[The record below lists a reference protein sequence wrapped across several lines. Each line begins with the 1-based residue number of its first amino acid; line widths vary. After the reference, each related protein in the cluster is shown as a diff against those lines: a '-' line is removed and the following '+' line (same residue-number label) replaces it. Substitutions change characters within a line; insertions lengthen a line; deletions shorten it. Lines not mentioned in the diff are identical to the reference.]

1 MTNET
6 NLSAT
11 SRNNNKLSIG
21 PAKDPTATN
30 LEHTSSNN
38 KQSINPEPFV
48 GTNENPFTPVVAVGP
63 TTTID
68 NHTICQPN
76 RKKLPSPLLNAN
88 VTKIPATGNNSK
100 TLSTNTTDAPTA
112 SNLEHASPNKEQSIT
127 PKAILG
133 TNVEHFTHIATAAPT
148 TIDNHIN
155 RSPNNETDNRKQR
168 ISMATMVNATLRALL
183 VKGLRKEICAGVVAS
198 IRRTSTTNEELP
210 KSPTGPTATD
220 VITNTSKNVQDSMI
234 SPNAP
239 LATTI
244 GPNISQNI
252 RASTTTTAAAPP
264 MPTVHDSPVLQ
275 NPPPPQTTNK
285 SKSTTNAVNTPL
297 PTIDNLDAPSKLPT
311 YFGLQNLYQDIQI
324 SHFSTN
330 ARSTPQQIQ
339 TKESTQKRA
348 PTSSTWSRQQQQLV
362 PTVRKSLRMLD
373 LKPRPPP
380 QGKSIESKDQ
390 TSNSN
395 TAGKKVSAYKEAPK
409 RFKLA
414 TNPSIRKQNMDLLL
428 DDIIKRQIGNVVI
441 DKGGYKRISAEARQ
455 AFLIGSE
462 DYLIQKFQ
470 TVNECAA
477 HDNRVTIQPKDLA
490 LVEKLSG
497 VGVRRNYYF
506 S

>member
-1 MTNET
+1 MTIASPKANLDIIETSNNKIYGPPNASIHLLPSPPLPITNET

-133 TNVEHFTHIATAAPT
+133 TNVEHFTPIATAAPT

-183 VKGLRKEICAGVVAS
+183 DKGLCKEICAGVVA
-198 IRRTSTTNEELP
+198 
-210 KSPTGPTATD
+210 
-220 VITNTSKNVQDSMI
+220 
-234 SPNAP
+234 
-239 LATTI
+239 
-244 GPNISQNI
+244 
-252 RASTTTTAAAPP
+252 
-264 MPTVHDSPVLQ
+264 
-275 NPPPPQTTNK
+275 
-285 SKSTTNAVNTPL
+285 
-297 PTIDNLDAPSKLPT
+297 
-311 YFGLQNLYQDIQI
+311 
-324 SHFSTN
+324 
-330 ARSTPQQIQ
+330 
-339 TKESTQKRA
+339 
-348 PTSSTWSRQQQQLV
+348 
-362 PTVRKSLRMLD
+362 
-373 LKPRPPP
+373 
-380 QGKSIESKDQ
+380 
-390 TSNSN
+390 
-395 TAGKKVSAYKEAPK
+395 
-409 RFKLA
+409 
-414 TNPSIRKQNMDLLL
+414 
-428 DDIIKRQIGNVVI
+428 
-441 DKGGYKRISAEARQ
+441 
-455 AFLIGSE
+455 
-462 DYLIQKFQ
+462 
-470 TVNECAA
+470 
-477 HDNRVTIQPKDLA
+477 
-490 LVEKLSG
+490 
-497 VGVRRNYYF
+497 
-506 S
+506 

>member
-6 NLSAT
+6 NLSTT

-133 TNVEHFTHIATAAPT
+133 TNVEHFTPIATAAPT

-155 RSPNNETDNRKQR
+155 RSPNNETYNAKQS
-168 ISMATMVNATLRALL
+168 ISMATMVNVTFLALL
-183 VKGLRKEICAGVVAS
+183 DKYFCREIRAGVVAL

-244 GPNISQNI
+244 GPNTSQNI
-252 RASTTTTAAAPP
+252 RASTTNTAVAPP
-264 MPTVHDSPVLQ
+264 IPTVHDSTVPQ

-285 SKSTTNAVNTPL
+285 SKSTTDAVNTPL

-311 YFGLQNLYQDIQI
+311 YFGLHNIYQGLFNPEWNLI
-324 SHFSTN
+324 
-330 ARSTPQQIQ
+330 
-339 TKESTQKRA
+339 
-348 PTSSTWSRQQQQLV
+348 
-362 PTVRKSLRMLD
+362 
-373 LKPRPPP
+373 
-380 QGKSIESKDQ
+380 
-390 TSNSN
+390 
-395 TAGKKVSAYKEAPK
+395 
-409 RFKLA
+409 
-414 TNPSIRKQNMDLLL
+414 
-428 DDIIKRQIGNVVI
+428 
-441 DKGGYKRISAEARQ
+441 
-455 AFLIGSE
+455 
-462 DYLIQKFQ
+462 
-470 TVNECAA
+470 
-477 HDNRVTIQPKDLA
+477 
-490 LVEKLSG
+490 
-497 VGVRRNYYF
+497 
-506 S
+506 